1 MDKDDLIE
9 FLKENLRI
17 KISREMHRQWN
28 DYEYTEKLQV
38 SLVLMDEYREIEIDS
53 DYISL
58 DDLKR

>member
-17 KISREMHRQWN
+17 RISREIHRQWN

>member
-17 KISREMHRQWN
+17 KISREMQRQWN

>member
-17 KISREMHRQWN
+17 RISREMHRQWN